1 MDITFECENAQIK
14 SHSDRK
20 RVLQVTCTNVDYE
33 SILSQILDSVDGI
46 DSLLNQLTEKQI
58 NEHLKN
64 RL

>member
-1 MDITFECENAQIK
+1 MNITFECENAQIK
-14 SHSDRK
+14 SHSDRE
-20 RVLQVTCTNVDYE
+20 RVLQLTCTNVDYE
-33 SILSQILDSVDGI
+33 SILSQILDSVEGI

>member
-20 RVLQVTCTNVDYE
+20 NTLVVSCQDVDYE
-33 SILSQILDSVDGI
+33 SILSQILDSVEGI